1 MTAPLRG
8 VAVAGRSRAA
18 TVRGRRPKECP
29 CAIYK
34 LELTMNHSSPQTLRR
49 AIPAAALAACA
60 LALPDT
66 ALAASGAGGGE
77 SEIARV
83 LLALVIVL
91 IAAKLGGSLFV
102 RIGQPAVLG
111 ELVFGIAIGN
121 LYLLGFHAFDFIKTD
136 ASVRMLSEI
145 GVALLL
151 FQVGLESDLDK
162 MMKVGASSL
171 VVATIG
177 IICPFLLGWGVSS
190 IFLPHE
196 SVYVHIFI
204 GAVLC
209 ATSVGIT
216 ARVMLDLGWLQ
227 TQEARIILGAAVI
240 DDVQGLIILAVVSGV
255 IGAAARGHGA
265 LPASGVILIVVK
277 ATAFLLGALVIGR
290 WIAPRLFQ
298 LASRLRAADLLLT
311 TALAICFSFAYLAAQ
326 IGLAPIVGAFAA
338 GLILDEI
345 HWRSFRDRGE
355 HSVEELVKPLTAF
368 LVPVF
373 FVVMGARVELKTFAQ
388 PGVLGMAAALTVAAI
403 LGKQACGLGVL
414 QKGLDRLS
422 VGIGM
427 IPRGEVGL
435 IFAAIGSQLRLNGH
449 AVVAPATFS
458 VIVIMVIVTTLITP
472 PALKWSVAR
481 GSRLRAIREPAEGG
495 EGSR

>member
-1 MTAPLRG
+1 MRKVG
-8 VAVAGRSRAA
+8 WVGAA
-18 TVRGRRPKECP
+18 
-29 CAIYK
+29 
-34 LELTMNHSSPQTLRR
+34 
-49 AIPAAALAACA
+49 
-60 LALPDT
+60 
-66 ALAASGAGGGE
+66 GAGFVGLSCGPAYAAGTQGGE

-91 IAAKLGGSLFV
+91 IAAKLGGSLLV

-111 ELVFGIAIGN
+111 ELIFGIAIGN
-121 LYLLGFHAFDFIKTD
+121 LYLLGFHSFDFIKTD
-136 ASVRMLSEI
+136 RSVAILSEI

-151 FQVGLESDLDK
+151 FQVGLESDLGK

-177 IICPFLLGWGVSS
+177 IVCPFLLGWGVSS

-196 SVYVHIFI
+196 SVYVHIFV
-204 GAVLC
+204 GATLC

-227 TQEARIILGAAVI
+227 TTEARIILGAAVI

-255 IGAAARGHGA
+255 IGAAAQGHGA
-265 LPASGVILIVVK
+265 VPASSVILIVVK
-277 ATAFLLGALVIGR
+277 AAAFLVGAMVIGR
-290 WIAPRLFQ
+290 WVAPRIFQ

-338 GLILDEI
+338 GLILEEV

-355 HSVEELVKPLTAF
+355 HSVEELVKPLTGF

-388 PGVLGMAAALTVAAI
+388 PEVLGMAAALTGAAI
-403 LGKQACGLGVL
+403 LGKQVCGLGVL

-449 AVVAPATFS
+449 AVIAPSTFS

-472 PALKWSVAR
+472 PALKWSVGR
-481 GSRLRAIREPAEGG
+481 GSRRRVESGQ
-495 EGSR
+495 